1 MKLPFDRARRRWLG
15 TLGAGALAAAAGIGG
30 CTPEPPLR
38 VSYHLWAG
46 YEPLRL
52 YVDAAPGE
60 AAGLQLV
67 EVADAEAQLQLLR
80 LGRVEAAMLT
90 LDEVLLGRAQGLDL
104 TVVCILDVSAGAD
117 HVMARAHCRD
127 ASGWRGARVAVER
140 IGPGRVLLQAWCEHL
155 GLDPRHLQRI
165 PYSPPRQLEPWA
177 RHEFD
182 LAVTYQPYV
191 ERLRR
196 LGAVS
201 CFDSSALPPVVL
213 DVLAVRSAVL
223 HTHGKAIERL
233 VRAHFLG
240 LEWMRDNAIDA
251 RHRLTQRFGLAP
263 EEAFTPFVGL
273 VFPPLTQQR
282 DWLER
287 MLADSVATIAGLLQR
302 AGLLHAAAPPVP
314 ASARFLPHPS
324 P

>member
-1 MKLPFDRARRRWLG
+1 MKPPCDRARRRWLA
-15 TLGAGALAAAAGIGG
+15 TLGAGALAASGIIG

-52 YVDAAPGE
+52 YVDAAPSE
-60 AAGLQLV
+60 TAGLQFV
-67 EVADAEAQLQLLR
+67 EVADTEAQLQLLR

-117 HVMARAHCRD
+117 HVMARGPCRD

-140 IGPGRVLLQAWCEHL
+140 LGPGRVLLQAWCEHL

-223 HTHGKAIERL
+223 HTHEQAIERL

-251 RHRLTQRFGLAP
+251 RYRLTQRFGLAP

>member
-15 TLGAGALAAAAGIGG
+15 TLGAGALAAAGIGG

-140 IGPGRVLLQAWCEHL
+140 LGPGRVLLQAWCEHL
-155 GLDPRHLQRI
+155 GLDPRHPLR
-165 PYSPPRQLEPWA
+165 PV
-177 RHEFD
+177 RH
-182 LAVTYQPYV
+182 
-191 ERLRR
+191 
-196 LGAVS
+196 
-201 CFDSSALPPVVL
+201 PV
-213 DVLAVRSAVL
+213 
-223 HTHGKAIERL
+223 
-233 VRAHFLG
+233 
-240 LEWMRDNAIDA
+240 
-251 RHRLTQRFGLAP
+251 
-263 EEAFTPFVGL
+263 
-273 VFPPLTQQR
+273 
-282 DWLER
+282 
-287 MLADSVATIAGLLQR
+287 
-302 AGLLHAAAPPVP
+302 
-314 ASARFLPHPS
+314 
-324 P
+324 

>member
-1 MKLPFDRARRRWLG
+1 M
-15 TLGAGALAAAAGIGG
+15 
-30 CTPEPPLR
+30 
-38 VSYHLWAG
+38 
-46 YEPLRL
+46 
-52 YVDAAPGE
+52 
-60 AAGLQLV
+60 
-67 EVADAEAQLQLLR
+67 
-80 LGRVEAAMLT
+80 
-90 LDEVLLGRAQGLDL
+90 
-104 TVVCILDVSAGAD
+104 
-117 HVMARAHCRD
+117 
-127 ASGWRGARVAVER
+127 
-140 IGPGRVLLQAWCEHL
+140 
-155 GLDPRHLQRI
+155 
-165 PYSPPRQLEPWA
+165 
-177 RHEFD
+177 
-182 LAVTYQPYV
+182 
-191 ERLRR
+191 
-196 LGAVS
+196 
-201 CFDSSALPPVVL
+201 
-213 DVLAVRSAVL
+213 RSAVL

-251 RHRLTQRFGLAP
+251 RHRLARRFGLAP